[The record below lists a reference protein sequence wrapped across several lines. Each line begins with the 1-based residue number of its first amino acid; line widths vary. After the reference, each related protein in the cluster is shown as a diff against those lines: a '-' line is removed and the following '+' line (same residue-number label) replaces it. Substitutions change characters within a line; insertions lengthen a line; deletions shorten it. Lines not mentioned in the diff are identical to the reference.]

1 MYKSNPNVC
10 NNCGKPGHIYNNCK
24 MPITSYG
31 IIASRDVGQE
41 KEYLIM
47 CRKDSLGYVDFL
59 RGKYPIYNDEYIK
72 NLIDE
77 MTMEEKQNILTK
89 DFSELWNKLWGNTT
103 MVQYRSEEKNS
114 SNKFYQIKRGIK
126 INNFESYNLKSLVDE
141 SKTHWATPEWGFP
154 KGRRNYGEKDL
165 QASTREWYEETGIS
179 LEKLNI
185 IHNIVPYEECFIGS
199 NYKSYKH
206 KYYLAVIKEDV
217 SINNYQ
223 KTEVSQLKWVNYDT
237 CLKHF
242 RPYNL
247 ERINI
252 LKKINKIYNNYSLI

>member
-1 MYKSNPNVC
+1 MYKSNSNVC

-31 IIASRDVGQE
+31 IIASRDNEG
-41 KEYLIM
+41 KNEYLIM

-59 RGKYPIYNDEYIK
+59 RGKYPIYNKEYIK

-77 MTMEEKQNILTK
+77 MTLEEKQNILTLE
-89 DFSELWNKLWGNTT
+89 FSELWNKLWGNTT
-103 MVQYRSEEKNS
+103 IVQYRSEEKHS

-126 INNFESYNLKSLVDE
+126 LSNFESYNLQSLIDE
-141 SKTHWATPEWGFP
+141 SETSWTTPEWGFP

-179 LEKLNI
+179 LNKLHI

-223 KTEVSQLKWVNYDT
+223 KTEVSQLKWVDFDT
-237 CLKHF
+237 CLNYF